1 MLPPRLNTTPSVPSS
16 DAAAAR
22 DLSVFR
28 AASTPSAIG
37 QYLPSPAHTT
47 PVGECL
53 PNGLCIPH
61 LSCEAAWRAWWTV
74 TECLPLPLRFC
85 SKKIPKGPNHAA
97 ECTRLSRIKT
107 VILFIASEIPEKHIL
122 SDPVLAFDVGWKNL
136 AEYMHGLNI
145 TIDAHDACSTVLA
158 KIKSANAATG
168 IPTLRSLRPPIVYE
182 PMTLPRFVTA
192 SSVAA
197 ASAVAAAGPAN
208 KKWPL
213 PDLPFVEGATQCFP
227 CPVCSSLQKSEK
239 IMTQHFERNHK
250 DLPRAQFLHQSA
262 LHPSEWPWRVT
273 RSCWCKPTGL

>member
-1 MLPPRLNTTPSVPSS
+1 MLPASDNRNNDIRQLSRYGKVIEFITGTTHVSSGDAEASFDALWEQCTQLAVQESVSLGTVNQGAGTFYNTICAHKNLKAALLSSKRIAVPITAKEATSAPGHNGVYFDGVRTNTRVPQLPSAAPDAPSPAQTTPSVPSS

-74 TECLPLPLRFC
+74 TESLPLPLRFC

-107 VILFIASEIPEKHIL
+107 VIVDPQTRICQFTFDSMLHVTGNPHCFIL
-122 SDPVLAFDVGWKNL
+122 SQ
-136 AEYMHGLNI
+136 
-145 TIDAHDACSTVLA
+145 CS
-158 KIKSANAATG
+158 
-168 IPTLRSLRPPIVYE
+168 
-182 PMTLPRFVTA
+182 
-192 SSVAA
+192 
-197 ASAVAAAGPAN
+197 
-208 KKWPL
+208 
-213 PDLPFVEGATQCFP
+213 
-227 CPVCSSLQKSEK
+227 
-239 IMTQHFERNHK
+239 H
-250 DLPRAQFLHQSA
+250 
-262 LHPSEWPWRVT
+262 
-273 RSCWCKPTGL
+273 